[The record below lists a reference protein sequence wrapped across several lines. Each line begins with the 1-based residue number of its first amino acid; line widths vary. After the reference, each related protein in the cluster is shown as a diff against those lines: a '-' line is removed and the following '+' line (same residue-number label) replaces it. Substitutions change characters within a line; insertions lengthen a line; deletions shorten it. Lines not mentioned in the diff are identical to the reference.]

1 VEDNIIA
8 FKESEPEAQPDAQD
22 QSHCSSIQFVV
33 FSFSHKTSERERER
47 GGRLCVSFLL
57 FQVLALVSPSIS

>member
-1 VEDNIIA
+1 MEDNIIA

-47 GGRLCVSFLL
+47 GGAAVCFFLA
-57 FQVLALVSPSIS
+57 FPSTRTS